1 MTRRAT
7 LAALLLLSAG
17 ASSGAEEKKDV
28 SAFKWRTHAKDVKA
42 SIDTKEV
49 FEGTKRREPRDAIPA
64 IWDPKS
70 IPAKEATALA
80 PEDEVLGVVVGKEA
94 RAYPIRVINRHEVVN
109 DVLGGRP
116 IAPNY

>member
-17 ASSGAEEKKDV
+17 ASSGAEEKKAL
-28 SAFKWRTHAKDVKA
+28 SAFKLRTHTKDVKA

-49 FEGTKRREPRDAIPA
+49 FEGTRLREPRDAIPA
-64 IWDPKS
+64 IWDPQS
-70 IPAKEATALA
+70 IPAKEATGLA
-80 PEDEVLGVVVGKEA
+80 PEDEVLGVVVGKQA
-94 RAYPIRVINRHEVVN
+94 RAYPIKVLDHHEFVN

-116 IAPNY
+116 IGPNY

>member
-17 ASSGAEEKKDV
+17 ASSAAEEQEHV
-28 SAFKWRTHAKDVKA
+28 SAFKLRTHAKEVKA
-42 SIDTKEV
+42 AIDTKEV
-49 FEGTKRREPRDAIPA
+49 IEGTGRREPRDAIPA
-64 IWDPKS
+64 IWDPES
-70 IPAKEATALA
+70 IPAAQATGLA

-94 RAYPIRVINRHEVVN
+94 RAYPIKVLDHHEMVN

>member
-17 ASSGAEEKKDV
+17 ASSVAEEQEDV
-28 SAFKWRTHAKDVKA
+28 SAFKLRTHAKEVKA
-42 SIDTKEV
+42 AIDTKEV
-49 FEGTKRREPRDAIPA
+49 IEGTSEREPKDAILA
-64 IWDPKS
+64 VWDAQS
-70 IPAKEATALA
+70 IPAKQATGLA
-80 PEDEVLGVVVGKEA
+80 PEDEVLGVVVGKQA
-94 RAYPIRVINRHEVVN
+94 RAYPIKILDRHEMVN

>member
-7 LAALLLLSAG
+7 LAVLLLLSAG
-17 ASSGAEEKKDV
+17 ASSAAEEQDDV
-28 SAFKWRTHAKDVKA
+28 SAFKLRTHAKDVKA

-49 FEGTKRREPRDAIPA
+49 FEGTRLREPRDAIPA
-64 IWDPKS
+64 IWDPES
-70 IPAKEATALA
+70 IPAAQATGLA

-94 RAYPIRVINRHEVVN
+94 RAYPIKVLDHHEMVN